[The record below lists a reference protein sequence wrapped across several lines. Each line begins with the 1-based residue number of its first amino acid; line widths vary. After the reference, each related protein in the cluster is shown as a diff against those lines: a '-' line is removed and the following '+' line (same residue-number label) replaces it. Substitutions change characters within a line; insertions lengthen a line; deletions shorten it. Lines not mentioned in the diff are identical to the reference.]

1 MAFPVILSSPP
12 TTQNFEKRISKFLS
26 VDYSERPLIVTGIDQ
41 LHNVQFVSRIY
52 KKKSTPKMVE
62 MVEAEEAPCVEV
74 RKGVNTMFQS
84 LGLNLGGKVHKTPG
98 VIAQNFN
105 WTRELFTKLESK

>member
-1 MAFPVILSSPP
+1 
-12 TTQNFEKRISKFLS
+12 
-26 VDYSERPLIVTGIDQ
+26 
-41 LHNVQFVSRIY
+41 
-52 KKKSTPKMVE
+52 MVE